1 MKKQTEKDRIT
12 ALYERLSHDDERAG
26 ESVSIENQKRILEA
40 YAKQNGFSN
49 LKWYT
54 DERIILGTSQEVLAP
69 QGFPD
74 LVLIFIWPEINGPYG
89 RLIRKCVELSP
100 LPIRRAA

>member
-1 MKKQTEKDRIT
+1 MAKTKI
-12 ALYERLSHDDERAG
+12 ALLYERLSRDDELSG
-26 ESVSIENQKRILEA
+26 ESFSIQNQKIMLEDFA
-40 YAKQNGFSN
+40 RRNGFSRFRHF
-49 LKWYT
+49 T

>member
-1 MKKQTEKDRIT
+1 MQEKYNVGI
-12 ALYERLSHDDERAG
+12 YCRLSRDDERTG
-26 ESVSIENQKRILEA
+26 ESVSIENQKIMLSRYVQEQGWNL
-40 YAKQNGFSN
+40 YAV
-49 LKWYT
+49 YC

>member
-1 MKKQTEKDRIT
+1 MAKTKI
-12 ALYERLSHDDERAG
+12 ALLYERLSRDDELNG
-26 ESVSIENQKRILEA
+26 ESFSIQNQKIMLEDFA
-40 YAKQNGFSN
+40 RRNGYLRF
-49 LKWYT
+49 KHFT

>member
-1 MKKQTEKDRIT
+1 MAKTKI
-12 ALYERLSHDDERAG
+12 ALLYERLSRDDELQG
-26 ESVSIENQKRILEA
+26 ESFSIHNQKIMLEDFA
-40 YAKQNGFSN
+40 RRNGFPRFRH
-49 LKWYT
+49 YT